1 MHVFIAYFV
10 TFSDLEGSRSPC
22 IRDRLEQF
30 HVRRLESLRFWLLHA
45 IGSIH
50 TYLSG
55 QVLQSLG
62 FILEKVLA
70 EADSLD
76 IIISGNDCDKLSLRE
91 EKKFSLIF
99 NYVVAKYKVSLR
111 EILKWL

>member
-1 MHVFIAYFV
+1 LRHICII
-10 TFSDLEGSRSPC
+10 SSLLLDLEDSRSC
-22 IRDRLEQF
+22 IRDRERLEQF
-30 HVRRLESLRFWLLHA
+30 HIRRLESLRFWLLHA

-70 EADSLD
+70 QADSLD
-76 IIISGNDCDKLSLRE
+76 TIISGNDRDRLSSRR
-91 EKKFSLIF
+91 KKFSRPIAV
-99 NYVVAKYKVSLR
+99 NLR
-111 EILKWL
+111 PNCKFPSKRY